1 MKDKISKSD
10 AEWKE
15 TLTPEQYAV
24 TRQKG
29 TERPFAGEYN
39 DCKERGVYQCVC
51 CDASLF
57 HSATKFKSGTGWP
70 SFWKPTD
77 EDFVGLKKD
86 RKWGITRTEVICKK
100 CDAHL
105 GHVFDD
111 GPEPTGMRY
120 CINSASLKFASDD
133 GDSKHKEEK

>member
-51 CDASLF
+51 CGTDLF
-57 HSATKFKSGTGWP
+57 SSKDKFDSGSGWP
-70 SFWKPTD
+70 SFTRPIT
-77 EDFVGLKKD
+77 EENVGNEADASQLM
-86 RKWGITRTEVICKK
+86 IRTEVVCRK
-100 CDAHL
+100 CEAHL
-105 GHVFDD
+105 GHIFAD
-111 GPEPTGMRY
+111 GPAPTGQRF
-120 CINSASLKFASDD
+120 CINSAALKLKKTTGQRSQ
-133 GDSKHKEEK
+133 

>member
-51 CDASLF
+51 CGTDLF
-57 HSATKFKSGTGWP
+57 SSEDKFDSGSGWP
-70 SFWKPTD
+70 SFTRPITEENVGNETD
-77 EDFVGLKKD
+77 ASQLM
-86 RKWGITRTEVICKK
+86 IRTEVVCRK
-100 CDAHL
+100 CEAHL
-105 GHVFDD
+105 GHIFAD
-111 GPEPTGMRY
+111 GPAPTGQRF
-120 CINSASLKFASDD
+120 CINSAALKLKKTTGQRSQ
-133 GDSKHKEEK
+133 